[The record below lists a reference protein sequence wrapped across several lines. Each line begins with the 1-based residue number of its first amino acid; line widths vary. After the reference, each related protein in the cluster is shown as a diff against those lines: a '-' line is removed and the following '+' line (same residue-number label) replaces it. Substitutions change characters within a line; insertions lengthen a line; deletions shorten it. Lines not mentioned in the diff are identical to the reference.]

1 MHSRLVVLLAVGI
14 AAGAGCGGGG
24 DGGGGTG
31 PEGPGQV
38 SIRLTV
44 PAGIVDGI
52 ALVQVSGGTVA
63 QVLSRGLQFRA
74 VGVGGTTVHVMARGT
89 LQGSLALAAICVPR
103 VEDLENYTAQLVQVA
118 AGQAG
123 GYAKRDIT
131 PYVVTLDPASVT
143 PVANC

>member
-31 PEGPGQV
+31 PEGPGEV

-44 PAGIVDGI
+44 PAGTVDGI

-63 QVLSRGLQFRA
+63 QVRSRGLQFRA
-74 VGVGGTTVHVMARGT
+74 VGVGGTTVHVIARGS
-89 LQGSLALAAICVPR
+89 LQGSLALAAVCLPR
-103 VEDLENYTAQLVQVA
+103 VEDLENYTAQLLQVA

-123 GYAKRDIT
+123 GYVKRDIT
-131 PYVVTLDPASVT
+131 PYAVTLDPSSVT
-143 PVANC
+143 PVASC